1 MNLYKH
7 VRQRVGSEMSG
18 QFDIQINVITKNT
31 EYCYAGKTRQLSH
44 RDVPIQQYSPHAVER
59 IIERT

>member
-7 VRQRVGSEMSG
+7 IHQRVGSEMSG
-18 QFDIQINVITKNT
+18 QFDIKINVISKST
-31 EYCYAGKTRQLSH
+31 EYCCAGKTRQLSH
-44 RDVPIQQYSPHAVER
+44 RDVPIQQYSPHAGER